1 MQSEILWDQGWIIGS
16 HALVAVLA
24 LVLGSIQLTRR
35 KGDVAHQT
43 LGRVWVACMAFVAL
57 GSFWIHEIRLL
68 GEFSPIHLLSV
79 FTLLSLFYSIV
90 AARQGRI
97 HAHRKSMRALYV
109 GGLVLAGIFTL
120 SPGRVLHR
128 MFLG

>member
-1 MQSEILWDQGWIIGS
+1 MQSQILWNQGWIIAS
-16 HALVAVLA
+16 HALVAMLA
-24 LVLGSIQLTRR
+24 LVLGAVQLIRR
-35 KGDVAHQT
+35 KGGLAHQT

-97 HAHRKSMRALYV
+97 NAHRKSMRGLYV
-109 GGLVLAGIFTL
+109 GGLVLAGLFTL

-128 MFLG
+128 MFFG